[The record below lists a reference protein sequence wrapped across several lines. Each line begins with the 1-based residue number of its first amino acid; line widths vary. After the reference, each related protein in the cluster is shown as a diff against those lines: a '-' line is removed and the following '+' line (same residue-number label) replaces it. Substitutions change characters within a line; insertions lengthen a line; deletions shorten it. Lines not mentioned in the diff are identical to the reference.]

1 MAKLKFF
8 KVSSLPGT
16 LQSNAIY
23 FVDKSGNR
31 TDMYVTNNSGVAFE
45 CSNEAM
51 ITAIIMALRGSNN
64 GLASL
69 DGTGKI
75 PEAQLP
81 FTLNDATNFI
91 LVDDIAE
98 RDNLNLDKD
107 TLVLVVDA
115 SADSTVT
122 SGNALYGWRN
132 DTSTWKK
139 VAEFESLDITWSTIV
154 GGPAVTA
161 AQVETAVAQSHT
173 HSNKAA
179 LDKIGEDGD
188 GDVTYDGDPVMKW
201 SSTSW

>member
-1 MAKLKFF
+1 MAKVKFF

-23 FVDKSGNR
+23 FVDISGNR

-51 ITAIIMALRGSNN
+51 ITAIINAMRGSNN
-64 GLASL
+64 GIASL
-69 DGTGKI
+69 DASGKI
-75 PEAQLP
+75 PDAQLP

-91 LVDDIAE
+91 LVDDITE
-98 RDNLNLDKD
+98 RNNLNLDKD

-115 SADSTVT
+115 SGDPTVT
-122 SGNALYGWRN
+122 AGNALYGWRN

-139 VAEFESLDITWSTIV
+139 VAEFESLDITWDTII
-154 GGPAVTA
+154 GGPNVTA
-161 AQVETAVAQSHT
+161 SQVEQAVADRHT

-179 LDKIGEDGD
+179 LDKIGEDAEGD
-188 GDVTYDGDPVMKW
+188 TTFDGDPIMKW
-201 SSTSW
+201 SQTSW